1 MKIQILQGIN
11 LENNVST
18 IKIELDAQIQTD
30 IIDKIK
36 SYHPIFLKSYDIN
49 KNIIII
55 QSKLPHLWR
64 EIAKILNELAI
75 QKISET
81 DARKLILGHIIKK
94 QINSMSTIS
103 VLEVADKLGEEI
115 TQFLVPEGIFKRF
128 GEARYNRQYLIG
140 CCKRSTITL
149 SFSSCRDSQLARQ
162 IQGDKYLTN
171 TLLDRLSMPS
181 SAWEIVESE
190 EHLNEIFDK
199 YKKPIVL
206 KPTSLTGGNG
216 VYTGLNTLEET
227 VEAYKKILEIL
238 KHNNKNKIMI
248 QEQIEGEDYRLL
260 VINSQLEAVT
270 KRIPAFVVG
279 NDKNTIEELLNE
291 ANADPRRD
299 TNNPTHILKPIKI
312 NTQLEEYLHEQG
324 LNLQSVPG
332 NEIKVFVR
340 KIASMSQGGITQDFT
355 EKVHPQIKYLAESIA
370 STLKAY
376 VLGIDVI
383 CKDISKP
390 LDGKNGFVIEVNTM
404 PEAYLNMF
412 PILGPQ
418 RPQIAQKFVE
428 GLLGHLRPT
437 PRVVVLGELQ
447 DSETSKKEHK
457 VGIYS
462 NGNIYIDGEL
472 IKENV
477 QIDKAVQSLK
487 LNSYLEKIILNYK
500 SIEEVEK
507 YGLGFDI
514 IDELHIQK
522 RLLEDKKLASW
533 IENVDKNLIKKINI
547 Y

>member
-55 QSKLPHLWR
+55 QSKLPHLWK
-64 EIAKILNELAI
+64 EIAMVLNEFATE
-75 QKISET
+75 KISEK